1 MTFGTIGS
9 SLIGIVLYA
18 LAIWLVGKLRLG
30 LTVSGFGPAVIAAV
44 TISLL
49 GWLVMWLLGAL
60 GLGLGGP
67 LGVMVNLI
75 LAGLVLMFTGN
86 TIKGLKVKG
95 FVPALIGAI
104 AIAVVSW
111 LIDVVVGLLFL

>member
-60 GLGLGGP
+60 GFSFGGFLGAAIS
-67 LGVMVNLI
+67 LI
-75 LAGLVLMFTGN
+75 IAALVLMFAGN
-86 TIKGLKVKG
+86 NVKGLKVKG

-111 LIDVVVGLLFL
+111 LIGGVVGSLF